1 MFFANPIYLWSL
13 LGVLLPIGIH
23 LWSRRQA
30 RTIKVGSI
38 ELLEASD
45 SVRSRAIRPNE
56 WWLLAL
62 RVLIVSLLALILSG
76 PRLNQPAPREGF
88 VYVVEASLLRDGGL
102 PGELRGFSGKLPQ
115 IRLLEKG
122 LPVWDPDETP
132 PAAAGPPGYW
142 QLVPELNALNADS
155 VLVFTRGYL
164 SGTRSKRPVSQ
175 SRMRWIAI
183 ENKDSLVKPLLARGD
198 AETAEFYTLRSQADK
213 TLFDR
218 RQITA
223 SGGSYSISEG
233 GDSIRLRGEN
243 GVSLLPLQYEN
254 PLQVGLYTGTG
265 MEAEQIYM
273 EAALRAVSK
282 FMHQEIRI
290 KKGPAVTDS
299 IAAGSDALLWLS
311 EAPPPPA
318 NGTVLYFRPD
328 SLAHGLIEP
337 GLKQGHYRLTA
348 RLNYENTVEGHL
360 PGQLIQLLLPEA
372 PWEETIRTADRRQWA
387 SAMLM
392 GNQEGDPEKA
402 IGSEGTSRQGQNRT
416 SDSRDL
422 AGNFWL
428 ALLGILSAER
438 LLALWRKQ

>member
-1 MFFANPIYLWSL
+1 MFFANPTYLWSL

-38 ELLEASD
+38 DMLEASD

-62 RVLIVSLLALILSG
+62 RVLIVSLLALILAG
-76 PRLNQPAPREGF
+76 PRINHAAPREGF
-88 VYVVEASLLRDGGL
+88 VYVVEASLLRDGP
-102 PGELRGFSGKLPQ
+102 PGELMELSGELPQ

-175 SRMRWIAI
+175 SRIRWIGI
-183 ENKDSLVKPLLARGD
+183 ENEDSLVKPLLARGD
-198 AETAEFYTLRSQADK
+198 AETAELYTIQSQAGK

-218 RQITA
+218 RRITTA
-223 SGGSYSISEG
+223 EGSYSISEG

-243 GVSLLPLQYEN
+243 GISVLPLQSGK
-254 PLQVGLYTGTG
+254 PLQVGLYTGIG
-265 MEAEQIYM
+265 MEAGEIYM

-282 FMHQEIRI
+282 FMQQEIRI

-299 IAAGSDALLWLS
+299 IAAGSDVLLWLS

-318 NGTVLYFRPD
+318 DGTVLYFRPD
-328 SLAHGLIEP
+328 SLPRGLIEP

-348 RLNYENTVEGHL
+348 RLNYENTIEGHL
-360 PGQLIQLLLPEA
+360 PEQLIQLLFPQTQ
-372 PWEETIRTADRRQWA
+372 WEETIRNADRRQWA
-387 SAMLM
+387 APMLM
-392 GNQEGDPEKA
+392 GNRADEPENSMGREGAD
-402 IGSEGTSRQGQNRT
+402 RRDQNRS

-422 AGNFWL
+422 SGNFWL

>member
-1 MFFANPIYLWSL
+1 
-13 LGVLLPIGIH
+13 
-23 LWSRRQA
+23 
-30 RTIKVGSI
+30 
-38 ELLEASD
+38 
-45 SVRSRAIRPNE
+45 
-56 WWLLAL
+56 
-62 RVLIVSLLALILSG
+62 
-76 PRLNQPAPREGF
+76 
-88 VYVVEASLLRDGGL
+88 
-102 PGELRGFSGKLPQ
+102 
-115 IRLLEKG
+115 
-122 LPVWDPDETP
+122 
-132 PAAAGPPGYW
+132 
-142 QLVPELNALNADS
+142 
-155 VLVFTRGYL
+155 
-164 SGTRSKRPVSQ
+164 
-175 SRMRWIAI
+175 
-183 ENKDSLVKPLLARGD
+183 
-198 AETAEFYTLRSQADK
+198 
-213 TLFDR
+213 
-218 RQITA
+218 
-223 SGGSYSISEG
+223 
-233 GDSIRLRGEN
+233 
-243 GVSLLPLQYEN
+243 
-254 PLQVGLYTGTG
+254 
-265 MEAEQIYM
+265 
-273 EAALRAVSK
+273 
-282 FMHQEIRI
+282 MHQEIRI